1 MIDYYLG
8 SNTVAKD
15 LRPIFTIWKTT
26 TVNADVKSHKR
37 KSRRVYRQ
45 YLKTGNIRDF
55 NRSQRKITRWDF
67 D

>member
-15 LRPIFTIWKTT
+15 LRPIFTIWNPSTI
-26 TVNADVKSHKR
+26 NADKKAHKR
-37 KSRRVYRQ
+37 RGRRTYKQ
-45 YLKTGNIRDF
+45 YLKTGSLRDF
-55 NRSQRKITRWDF
+55 NRSQKKITRWDF